1 MQRQGRNEKKRAWRA
16 RARSIDFEEGLSV
29 VDGEMERKRERE
41 RENRY
46 DYRWFVWVSWY
57 RINAGPKL
65 RKEAEPVRQKV
76 KAARPPLRWP
86 FADVTRSEA

>member
-41 RENRY
+41 RE
-46 DYRWFVWVSWY
+46 
-57 RINAGPKL
+57 
-65 RKEAEPVRQKV
+65 PVRLPVICMGQLV
-76 KAARPPLRWP
+76 S
-86 FADVTRSEA
+86 D